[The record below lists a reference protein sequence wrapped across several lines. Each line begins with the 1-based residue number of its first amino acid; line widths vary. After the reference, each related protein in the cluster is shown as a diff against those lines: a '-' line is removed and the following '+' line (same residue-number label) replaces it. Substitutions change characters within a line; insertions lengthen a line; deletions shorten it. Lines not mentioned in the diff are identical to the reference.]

1 MEKNFRYTKDP
12 HPHCTGVVLSP
23 LAWALMVSQSCVA
36 NPNETG
42 GALLGYRDGTTV
54 HVTVALPSGPR
65 SQASP
70 VMLKYNEEFQNYVFG
85 VITELMGQKGG
96 LLGLWHRHPG
106 SLDRFSGVDAVAHEQ
121 FGKVLNGE
129 VLSLLITLDG
139 GAPRVT
145 GYFVDT
151 NEMVYHLIPVTIPV
165 TVEETAGQL
174 LIPAE
179 EIIRKYT
186 ARPAQPKQ
194 QEGEKEHHEKDNDHH
209 PDAAQQTGAGTGL
222 ASSDPPSAAV
232 GGGTRIAGIAAP
244 ALRLLKLQHGGA
256 AGRRSPHR
264 RGGGGSRD

>member
-12 HPHCTGVVLSP
+12 HPHCTRVVLSP
-23 LAWALMVSQSCVA
+23 LAWTLMISQSYL
-36 NPNETG
+36 NDPNETG

-85 VITELMGQKGG
+85 VITELMGQKAG

-121 FGKVLNGE
+121 FGKVLNG
-129 VLSLLITLDG
+129 VTSLLVNLG
-139 GAPRVT
+139 PEGAPRVT

-151 NEMVYHLIPVTIPV
+151 KEKVYHLIPV

-194 QEGEKEHHEKDNDHH
+194 QEGEKEHHEKDNDH
-209 PDAAQQTGAGTGL
+209 PDAAQQTGAGTGVP
-222 ASSDPPSAAV
+222 ASSDPLSAAV

-244 ALRLLKLQHGGA
+244 ALRLLQLQHGGA

>member
-12 HPHCTGVVLSP
+12 HPCTRVVLSP
-23 LAWALMVSQSCVA
+23 LAWALMISQSYLN

-54 HVTVALPSGPR
+54 HVTVALPPGPR

-85 VITELMGQKGG
+85 VITELMGQKAG

-129 VLSLLITLDG
+129 VISLLLNLDG
-139 GAPRVT
+139 PEGAPRVT

-151 NEMVYHLIPVTIPV
+151 KEMVYHLIPVT
-165 TVEETAGQL
+165 VEETAEEL

-209 PDAAQQTGAGTGL
+209 PDAAQQTGAGTGVP
-222 ASSDPPSAAV
+222 ASSDPLSAAV

-244 ALRLLKLQHGGA
+244 ALRLLQLQHGGA

>member
-23 LAWALMVSQSCVA
+23 LAWALMISQSYLN

-85 VITELMGQKGG
+85 VITELMGEKGG
-96 LLGLWHRHPG
+96 LLGIWHKHPA
-106 SLDRFSGVDAVAHEQ
+106 SFDRFSGVDAVAHEQ

-129 VLSLLITLDG
+129 VLSLLVNLDG
-139 GAPRVT
+139 PEGAPRVT

-151 NEMVYHLIPVTIPV
+151 KEMVYHLIPVLIPV

-194 QEGEKEHHEKDNDHH
+194 QEGEKEHHEKDNDH
-209 PDAAQQTGAGTGL
+209 PDAAQQTGEGTGL

-244 ALRLLKLQHGGA
+244 ALRLLQHGGA

>member
-12 HPHCTGVVLSP
+12 HPCTRVVLSP
-23 LAWALMVSQSCVA
+23 LAWTLMISQSYL
-36 NPNETG
+36 NDPNETG

-54 HVTVALPSGPR
+54 HVTVALPPGPR

-85 VITELMGQKGG
+85 VITELMGQKAG

-121 FGKVLNGE
+121 FGKVLNGG
-129 VLSLLITLDG
+129 VISLLLNLDG
-139 GAPRVT
+139 PEGSPRVT

-151 NEMVYHLIPVTIPV
+151 KEMVYHLIPV

-194 QEGEKEHHEKDNDHH
+194 QEGEEENHEKDNDH
-209 PDAAQQTGAGTGL
+209 PDAAQQTGEGTGL
-222 ASSDPPSAAV
+222 PAGSDPPSAAV

-244 ALRLLKLQHGGA
+244 ALRLLQHGGA

>member
-1 MEKNFRYTKDP
+1 MEKNFRYTKEP
-12 HPHCTGVVLSP
+12 HPHCTRVVLSP
-23 LAWALMVSQSCVA
+23 LAWTLMISQSYL
-36 NPNETG
+36 NDPNETG

-85 VITELMGQKGG
+85 VITELMGQKAG

-106 SLDRFSGVDAVAHEQ
+106 SFDRFSGVDAVAHEQ
-121 FGKVLNGE
+121 FGKVLNG
-129 VLSLLITLDG
+129 VTSLLVNLDG
-139 GAPRVT
+139 PEGAPRVT
-145 GYFVDT
+145 GYFVDK
-151 NEMVYHLIPVTIPV
+151 MVYHLIPV

-194 QEGEKEHHEKDNDHH
+194 QEGEEENHEEDNDH

-222 ASSDPPSAAV
+222 PASSDPPSAAV

-244 ALRLLKLQHGGA
+244 ALRLLQHGGA

-264 RGGGGSRD
+264 RGGGGTRD

>member
-23 LAWALMVSQSCVA
+23 LAWALMISQSYLN

-85 VITELMGQKGG
+85 VITELMGEKGG

-121 FGKVLNGE
+121 FGKVLNG
-129 VLSLLITLDG
+129 VGVISLLINLDG
-139 GAPRVT
+139 PEGAPRVT

-151 NEMVYHLIPVTIPV
+151 NERVYHLIPV

-194 QEGEKEHHEKDNDHH
+194 QEGEKKHHEKDNDHH
-209 PDAAQQTGAGTGL
+209 PDAAQQTGPGTGVP
-222 ASSDPPSAAV
+222 ASSDPLSAAV

-244 ALRLLKLQHGGA
+244 ALRLLQLQHGGA